1 MMMTDALTRV
11 SRRELVFLTALC
23 AGAALLLLP
32 STSGAQ
38 IMTFGSPLAKSAT
51 ITTTDGLGYF
61 GTYTY
66 VPPSSEAPTGVV
78 HTAHWG
84 ADTALWNV
92 RLAGAQARA
101 PATGQAL
108 KVRVEGCAVAAPG
121 GPPPLR
127 QIHLQDITPL
137 PGGGARVN
145 LTSQAFDLP
154 VCGHGGAS
162 DSTIST
168 YRPINLCVGA
178 GNVVALNDDGGF
190 VERFYRAG
198 VPYQVIGAS
207 AGSTLDS
214 FIRDKGTGDG
224 VTLAATDRR
233 ANDGFAS
240 NQNEEVML
248 QTTLGTRRD
257 ATHICAGGT
266 AGEPRALAPLRIS
279 PQTDGVNHSQVVA
292 VAIYC
297 RPAAGCSGTAMLGP
311 TGREA
316 TYARA
321 SFSLAGDTTSHLPLH
336 ISSRLMSRVRSHH
349 GAAAVLTLASGSR
362 TFTQAITIKI
372 F

>member
-1 MMMTDALTRV
+1 MVTDAFTPV
-11 SRRELVFLTALC
+11 SRRVLVLLAALC
-23 AGAALLLLP
+23 AGAAVLLLP

-38 IMTFGSPLAKSAT
+38 IKTFGSRLARPAT
-51 ITTTDGLGYF
+51 ITTTDGLSYL
-61 GTYTY
+61 GTYTR

-108 KVRVEGCAVAAPG
+108 KVRVEGCAVPAPG

-127 QIHLQDITPL
+127 QIHLQDMTPL
-137 PGGGARVN
+137 PSGGARVN
-145 LTSQAFDLP
+145 LTSQAFQLP
-154 VCGHGGAS
+154 VCGQGGAGN
-162 DSTIST
+162 STITT

-178 GNVVALNDDGGF
+178 GDVVALNDDGGF

-214 FIRDKGTGDG
+214 FIRDRGTGDG
-224 VTLAATDRR
+224 VTLAATDRS

-240 NQNEEVML
+240 SRNEELML
-248 QTTLGTRRD
+248 EVELGTGRD

-266 AGEPRALAPLRIS
+266 AGAPRALAPLRIS
-279 PQTDGVNHSQVVA
+279 PQTDGVNRSQVVA

-297 RPAAGCSGTAMLGP
+297 RPAAGCRGTAMV
-311 TGREA
+311 GRSGGQA
-316 TYARA
+316 SYARA
-321 SFSLAGDTTSHLPLH
+321 SFSLPGGTTSHLPIH
-336 ISSRLMSRVRSHH
+336 ISSELMSRVRSHH
-349 GAAAVLTLASGSR
+349 GASVVLTVASGGR
-362 TFTQAITIKI
+362 TFRQAITIKI